1 MAVRATVSRFPIDP
15 GAQEGS
21 GLPWGVTV
29 TPFAEKDEVGQGP
42 EYGSEGDLLPRCEN
56 CWGYFNTYCELEQWS
71 WNCSLCGTLN
81 GLSSKAIARYSR
93 PDSCP
98 EMMSS
103 FVDLELPGESL
114 THSLTPSLAH
124 WLTVW
129 LAINNLVFVSLFF
142 FLFLV
147 CRGRKWGRSNASSSC
162 LCCSG
167 GFVMYDHDAFRL
179 QLFSCFWFNVW
190 ILS

>member
-1 MAVRATVSRFPIDP
+1 MRATVSRFPIDP

-129 LAINNLVFVSLFF
+129 LAINNSVFVSVFF
-142 FLFLV
+142 FFFVFGLQRKKMRKKQRKLVLSMLQRWICHVWSRRFSTSIVFVFL
-147 CRGRKWGRSNASSSC
+147 
-162 LCCSG
+162 
-167 GFVMYDHDAFRL
+167 
-179 QLFSCFWFNVW
+179 
-190 ILS
+190 I

>member
-1 MAVRATVSRFPIDP
+1 MWRSTVRSATVVSANVRSSSTRRPLHLIYQHLHYTPLYIAPFVSREKYKKEKKAQGMAVRATVARFPIDP
-15 GAQEGS
+15 GAQDGS

-29 TPFAEKDEVGQGP
+29 TPFAEKDENGQGP

-71 WNCSLCGTLN
+71 WTCSLCGTLN

-114 THSLTPSLAH
+114 THSLPPSLAH
-124 WLTVW
+124 
-129 LAINNLVFVSLFF
+129 
-142 FLFLV
+142 
-147 CRGRKWGRSNASSSC
+147 
-162 LCCSG
+162 
-167 GFVMYDHDAFRL
+167 
-179 QLFSCFWFNVW
+179 
-190 ILS
+190 